1 MVLASFT
8 FVFQYYAQIWLIY
21 GLSKSALLLGMLG
34 LVRGVAMMSFGAV
47 GGVLADRMDRRKLL
61 VVTELL
67 GLILNGALSVLAIT
81 GVVNPWTAFALIFA
95 AAAVLS
101 VDAPIRQAFIP
112 ELVPA
117 TAVPNAV
124 ALMTGARMGAFAL
137 VPVAAGF
144 VIDALGPGGA
154 YAVSLAG
161 HGVVIFALLIMRYRG
176 TVRAA
181 AREPFLRSLRVG
193 LEYTVASR
201 SILWIIVIMFLT
213 SAFGMAIYNG
223 PIAKWAAEVLELSP
237 GRYGIL
243 AATFGVGTLI
253 ASYGLAFMNEIPR
266 MGRLFAVSAVAFGG
280 SFLLFSLTRSIPVA
294 GFAYFVNG
302 FSWTCTSVTGVS
314 MVQALVRDDVRG
326 RVMSVYSMNNS
337 VAQLNSISL
346 GVIAD
351 RFGMVAM
358 MVSVT
363 GFLTASTAV
372 LAGLVPSLRS
382 LDRKMAGVREEERR
396 SEAAAAGG

>member
-1 MVLASFT
+1 
-8 FVFQYYAQIWLIY
+8 
-21 GLSKSALLLGMLG
+21 
-34 LVRGVAMMSFGAV
+34 
-47 GGVLADRMDRRKLL
+47 
-61 VVTELL
+61 
-67 GLILNGALSVLAIT
+67 
-81 GVVNPWTAFALIFA
+81 
-95 AAAVLS
+95 
-101 VDAPIRQAFIP
+101 
-112 ELVPA
+112 
-117 TAVPNAV
+117 
-124 ALMTGARMGAFAL
+124 
-137 VPVAAGF
+137 
-144 VIDALGPGGA
+144 
-154 YAVSLAG
+154 
-161 HGVVIFALLIMRYRG
+161 
-176 TVRAA
+176 
-181 AREPFLRSLRVG
+181 
-193 LEYTVASR
+193 
-201 SILWIIVIMFLT
+201 
-213 SAFGMAIYNG
+213 
-223 PIAKWAAEVLELSP
+223 
-237 GRYGIL
+237 
-243 AATFGVGTLI
+243 
-253 ASYGLAFMNEIPR
+253 